1 MGAGGASSRC
11 LPGGGPDEGHALRD
25 WFQCDDRAPRRQG
38 AGDLAPAGANIQ
50 RQPTGCWKQLAKEG
64 RPARIGNDPV
74 QPRLVAA
81 VALIDRIAPRA
92 AGGDLGHQCPLV
104 IRRSVSESSVTGPCK
119 MAAGI

>member
-1 MGAGGASSRC
+1 MRYGTHG
-11 LPGGGPDEGHALRD
+11 LPLMECGD
-25 WFQCDDRAPRRQG
+25 WNDGMNRVGRQG
-38 AGDLAPAGANIQ
+38 AGDLAPAGTNIQ